1 MSVTKLLALC
11 LGLSLLLN
19 IFLLQQPSSK
29 NDASLPLIE
38 LSSTQLSTPTIS
50 SAPIDADS
58 LLEQLI
64 QHQLSARDCVAAANH
79 LIYKESDTAP
89 IDILHQWKQLVA
101 TSIQQH
107 DFELASTC
115 LSAILDLYPY
125 NPTFN
130 WQLGELHWAQQDYED
145 ALTLFYQALPMSTN
159 DTWVSQQRT
168 ALNTLI
174 MQYFQKLHEQSRW
187 KNIQQFFSQVISLD
201 DTNVHYQ
208 LIFAES
214 LFQLQQFNESKIWL
228 VPLTTDPQVGIRAQQ
243 LLAKIESRN
252 TPKLAI
258 PLQRIGEQY
267 LVSVFVDNHPITL
280 LIDTGASI
288 SLLTESKYQ
297 QMLNATT
304 PIFIRDTSLQTAGG
318 TLNAPVYQY
327 EKIEIA
333 GITREK
339 PHFVVVE
346 LEQMRQF
353 DGLLGM
359 DFFKSY
365 HFIIDQQNN
374 QLLLSPIEATLA
386 EAE

>member
-1 MSVTKLLALC
+1 MSATKLLALC

-19 IFLLQQPSSK
+19 IFLLQQPSLKSDVSPPSIESPSPQL
-29 NDASLPLIE
+29 NNATILPASTDA
-38 LSSTQLSTPTIS
+38 
-50 SAPIDADS
+50 AS

-79 LIYKESDTAP
+79 LIYREADSPP
-89 IDILHQWKQLVA
+89 IDIHRQWKQLVA

-107 DFELASTC
+107 NFNLANIC

-125 NPTFN
+125 NPAFN
-130 WQLGELHWAQQDYED
+130 WQLGELYWAQQDYED
-145 ALTLFYQALPMSTN
+145 ALTLFYQALPMSSD
-159 DTWVSQQRT
+159 DTWTSQQRT

-174 MQYFQKLHEQSRW
+174 MQYFQKLHEQNSW
-187 KNIQQFFSQVISLD
+187 KNIQQFFSQVLSLD
-201 DTNVHYQ
+201 DSNVHYQ

-214 LFQLQQFNESKIWL
+214 LFQLQQFNESKMWL
-228 VPLTTDPQVGIRAQQ
+228 VPLTTDLQVGIRAQQ

-252 TPKLAI
+252 TPNLAI
-258 PLQRIGEQY
+258 PLQKIGEQY
-267 LVSVFVDNHPITL
+267 LVSVFIDNHPITL

-297 QMLNATT
+297 QMLNSTT
-304 PIFIRDTSLQTAGG
+304 PVFIRNTNLQTAGG

-327 EKIEIA
+327 EQIEIA

-359 DFFKSY
+359 DFFRSY